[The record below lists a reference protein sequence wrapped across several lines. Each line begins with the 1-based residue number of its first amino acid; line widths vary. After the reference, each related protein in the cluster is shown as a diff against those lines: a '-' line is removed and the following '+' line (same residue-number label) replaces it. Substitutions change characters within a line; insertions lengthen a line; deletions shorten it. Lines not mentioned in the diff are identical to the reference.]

1 MTLGRK
7 LFVANVG
14 DSRGIVIKSIQGP
27 VAGTEAAN

>member
-14 DSRGIVIKSIQGP
+14 DSRGIVIKT
-27 VAGTEAAN
+27 AGIPNDP